1 MILILVDNYI
11 KLMFI
16 IWFDELENK
25 FDLVYWILMF
35 INCKLFIIIYLF
47 NKFEL

>member
-16 IWFDELENK
+16 IWFDELENELN
-25 FDLVYWILMF
+25 LVYWILMF
-35 INCKLFIIIYLF
+35 INK
-47 NKFEL
+47 